1 MIHHISV
8 AANNP
13 QHVAQVLAEIWQGQM
28 MPFPVHQG
36 SYLVVPFDV
45 YGTMIE
51 VFPHGTELIPG
62 IGEEDGKWMF
72 NAAASN
78 YTVTHAA
85 ISVPTSEAKI
95 RKIGEREG
103 WRVVKCDRMGYFEI
117 IEFWVENQL
126 LIELLPPE
134 FTSRYL
140 SFMQPESLKQ
150 FASTKI
156 LAAA

>member
-13 QHVAQVLAEIWQGQM
+13 QHVAQVLAEVWQGQM

-36 SYLVVPFDV
+36 SYFVTPFDV

-51 VFPHGTELIPG
+51 ICPHGTELIPG
-62 IGEEDGKWMF
+62 MGDEGINFVF

-85 ISVPTSEAKI
+85 ISVPISEAKI
-95 RKIGEREG
+95 REIGEREG
-103 WRVVKCDRMGYFEI
+103 WRVVKCDRQGYFEVV
-117 IEFWVENQL
+117 EFWVENQL

-140 SFMQPESLKQ
+140 AFIQPESLKQ
-150 FASTKI
+150 FASTLE
-156 LAAA
+156 LATA